1 MTRAVVNA
9 LPEKEFLLIG
19 ETQPEALSAL
29 TEDELVALHTRIQR
43 ARGKYVK
50 NYRRE
55 ASAKVSAQ
63 GGRGKARPKNTL
75 NRDRAEV
82 FEDALARVSRAV
94 AAAAKA
100 SAAELKA
107 ERLAAAAAAKSGQA
121 PARSSAPAAAAP
133 RSAKKAANHKVGD
146 RSTTNV
152 RTVRA
157 KAQTT
162 AAGARRQAKRDS
174 R

>member
-1 MTRAVVNA
+1 MNRAVINS
-9 LPEKEFLLIG
+9 LPEKEFLLVG
-19 ETQPEALSAL
+19 ETLPQELAAL
-29 TEDELVALHTRIQR
+29 TEDELVALQTRVQR

-55 ASAKVSAQ
+55 ASAKVAAQ

-94 AAAAKA
+94 AAAARA
-100 SAAELKA
+100 SAAELRA
-107 ERLAAAAAAKSGQA
+107 ERLAAAAAAKSGVSPTVAATRGSKVA
-121 PARSSAPAAAAP
+121 PAKRSPANA
-133 RSAKKAANHKVGD
+133 RTGD
-146 RSTTNV
+146 RSLV
-152 RTVRA
+152 SPRSLKKGA
-157 KAQTT
+157 SSQAQ
-162 AAGARRQAKRDS
+162 GARRQAKRDT

>member
-1 MTRAVVNA
+1 MSRAVVNA

-19 ETQPEALSAL
+19 ETQPDALAGLS
-29 TEDELVALHTRIQR
+29 EDDLVALHTRVHR

-55 ASAKVSAQ
+55 ASARVAQ
-63 GGRGKARPKNTL
+63 KGGRGKARPTNTL

-82 FEDALARVSRAV
+82 FEDALARVSRAL

-100 SAAELKA
+100 SAAELRA
-107 ERLAAAAAAKSGQA
+107 ERLDAARAAKSG
-121 PARSSAPAAAAP
+121 AAAP
-133 RSAKKAANHKVGD
+133 RSGSARASGSAAAPTSVP
-146 RSTTNV
+146 RSTVTT

-162 AAGARRQAKRDS
+162 AVNARRQAKRDA

>member
-1 MTRAVVNA
+1 VNRAVINS

-19 ETQPEALSAL
+19 ETLPAELSEL
-29 TEDELVALHTRIQR
+29 TEDELVALHTRVQR
-43 ARGKYVK
+43 ARGKYVT

-55 ASAKVSAQ
+55 ASAKVAVQ

-94 AAAAKA
+94 AAAARA

-107 ERLAAAAAAKSGQA
+107 ERLAAAAAAKSGVSPTAAVPGGSKVSPARRA
-121 PARSSAPAAAAP
+121 PANAAA
-133 RSAKKAANHKVGD
+133 GD
-146 RSTTNV
+146 RSLV
-152 RTVRA
+152 SPRSLKKGA
-157 KAQTT
+157 SSQAQGT
-162 AAGARRQAKRDS
+162 RRQAKRDA